1 MVQRVRKLA
10 VKLLM
15 ILLVVCSVIGIA
27 LAFTGCATETKGV
40 KSFTINADGELV
52 VTYTDDSTDILGK
65 VVGESGKQIESAEI
79 NENGELEITY
89 TDGTITNVGKV
100 TGSSNGIASIVLSE
114 DGKSLIITL
123 SDGTKLD
130 PIAIPEFDCKHEGDY
145 DLIEIEK
152 HSLKLDADED
162 PVLDENGDPVYN
174 NGTYLKVY
182 KECGH
187 SEVIYSVI
195 HNEKT
200 LVEETVPATCTE
212 DAVTKVWC
220 PECGY
225 VVSETVHEGT
235 ALGHDFSV
243 SVGFIRAE
251 GQTICEDGG
260 VEIIGCSR
268 CDATTHAFTEAVGH
282 HSASWTL
289 TTAPTYTTKGVLT
302 GKCEICGGA
311 AVTMEIPALYKLD
324 EDGEIV
330 KDAEGN
336 PVVNEAYAYELTTPK
351 TVCTEE
357 GLETFTYTVPAYE
370 GLGITTPEQ
379 KIDIEVELPSTNH
392 MLGGKAVINDNL
404 THYVG
409 KVWNGDDGY
418 NAFDGYAIEV
428 GVLKSLN
435 EKNGEYLG
443 YEASCKDA
451 IAGMGYYYCEDC
463 DTLQPIYT
471 YKAHTYD
478 KPVEG
483 TYVAPTCTK
492 AGQQKIECSVCQQ
505 VVTQSGDQA
514 LVNEMNKD
522 QATNGV
528 WEYNDELKALG
539 HAWKW
544 ELKEAAS
551 GTENA
556 FDLVGTCTRC
566 DAVATAE
573 DGAATDITNVKKVA
587 ETEAT
592 CEKEGTITYE
602 YTSDKAGK
610 VTVTV
615 STGLAPHTLYVE
627 NEGAENEKKV
637 TIESLLVNNA
647 IDITK
652 YAEYGVKE
660 YLGYESSCKAD
671 AIDNVN
677 PGPDAEGKSQGT
689 YKYGQGYYTCAE
701 CGEAQPVTTYRTHT
715 YESIKVTK
723 EPTCTANGEGE
734 FDCTTCG
741 TKGIKITGDEAAK
754 YDELKAL
761 GHDIAYKLT
770 ENTATE
776 DDETDFYLTVYCRRC
791 NVANSALGDEYKEY
805 GVDGKLVKGEK
816 VAGSEKIPS
825 CDADEPYGT
834 VDYKVKL
841 PDGTE
846 KTITVTTKRVY
857 HTLAGKEFT
866 NEYTTAD
873 AIDINDAKYAG
884 LVKEY
889 KGYESSCKADAT
901 NEINPGPKDG
911 QAQGTYKYGRGYY
924 KCEKCGEEQ
933 PVVTYRS
940 HTYTEEDITENV
952 APTCTENGHVTYT
965 CAVCD
970 ETRTDYIAAKGHDL
984 VIGEVTAPSDTTP
997 GSAQVKCSVAGCTWE
1012 GTTYNLPA
1020 LKTADKLTTGYTLVK
1035 TEAATCEAEG
1045 YSDYKYVGKITYAAE
1060 GVDTTGAE
1068 TSGNREF
1075 PIEVSFRVVIPTVEH
1090 KLVGEFEEIY
1100 VEEQEITYVGK
1111 WCETCGNFI
1120 VKADG
1125 IFPNE
1130 EVEVTVGE
1138 KDYEGSASKTEIVNN
1153 DKNGAWPDQDPANQ
1167 GTTTDIKMSGDSF
1180 AVITWENSR
1189 DKNFYDFFVE
1199 VNYAATAGAGQYI
1212 DLTAT
1217 DAWAAQWPEGTTAPT
1232 VSEEAVVDT
1241 GTVGAEGSG
1250 DVAYGTYKAT
1260 VYKIGTNL
1268 RMVVEFTANGSDA
1281 VTWTRT
1287 LNVTNAPDAD
1297 LTLRI
1302 AGNTFWL
1309 DNFVAYYGTLT
1320 EVVEAAE

>member
-52 VTYTDDSTDILGK
+52 VTYTDDSTDVLGK

-79 NENGELEITY
+79 NEDGELEITY
-89 TDGTITNVGKV
+89 TDGTTTNVGKV

-162 PVLDENGDPVYN
+162 PVYN

-187 SEVIYSVI
+187 SEVIYDVI
-195 HNEKT
+195 HDEKT
-200 LVEETVPATCTE
+200 LVEEEVPATCTG

-220 PECGY
+220 PVCEY
-225 VVSETVHEGT
+225 VASETVHEGT

-260 VEIIGCSR
+260 VEIIKCSR
-268 CDATTHAFTEAVGH
+268 CEERTHAFTEAVGH

-289 TTAPTYTTKGVLT
+289 TTRPGEKTKGVLT

-330 KDAEGN
+330 KDAAGD
-336 PVVNEAYAYELTTPK
+336 PVVNEAYDYELTTPK

-379 KIDIEVELPSTNH
+379 KIEIEVELPSTNH
-392 MLGGKAVINDNL
+392 MLGGKAVINENL

-514 LVNEMNKD
+514 LVNEKNQD

-615 STGLAPHTLYVE
+615 STGLAPHTLYIE

-637 TIESLLVNNA
+637 TIDSLLVNNA

-660 YLGYESSCKAD
+660 YLGYESSCKTD
-671 AIDNVN
+671 AIDGVN

-723 EPTCTANGEGE
+723 NPTCTANGEGE

-770 ENTATE
+770 ENTATA

-791 NVANSALGDEYKEY
+791 NVENSDLGEGYEEYPE
-805 GVDGKLVKGEK
+805 GGKLVKGEK

-846 KTITVTTKRVY
+846 QTITVTTKRVY

-873 AIDINDAKYAG
+873 AIDINDPKYAG

-889 KGYESSCKADAT
+889 KGYESSCASSAT
-901 NEINPGPKDG
+901 NEINPGPNKDG
-911 QAQGTYKYGRGYY
+911 AAQGTYKYGRGYY
-924 KCEKCGEEQ
+924 KCENEECGEEQ

-940 HTYTEEDITENV
+940 HTYTEDDITDQAE
-952 APTCTENGHVTYT
+952 PTCTVNGYVEYT
-965 CAVCD
+965 CAVC
-970 ETRTDYIAAKGHDL
+970 EEERTDYIAAKGHNL
-984 VIGEVTAPSDTTP
+984 VIGEVKAPTDTAP
-997 GSAQVKCSVAGCTWE
+997 GSAKVKCSVEGCTWP
-1012 GTTYNLPA
+1012 GATYNLPA

-1045 YSDYKYVGKITYAAE
+1045 YSDYMYVGKIIYEAQ
-1060 GVDTTGAE
+1060 GVNATGAE
-1068 TSGNREF
+1068 TTGNREF
-1075 PIEVSFRVVIPTVEH
+1075 PIEVPFRVVIPMVAH
-1090 KLVGEFEEIY
+1090 KLVGEVEEIY

-1120 VKADG
+1120 VAADG
-1125 IFPNE
+1125 IIPNE

-1138 KDYEGSASKTEIVNN
+1138 KDYEGSAAKTEIVNN
-1153 DKNGAWPDQDPANQ
+1153 DTVDGWWNGN
-1167 GTTTDIKMSGDSF
+1167 TSDIAISDGQ
-1180 AVITWENSR
+1180 AVVITWTSADSGSSNGAA
-1189 DKNFYDFFVE
+1189 E
-1199 VNYAATAGAGQYI
+1199 VVFNTATEATTDDVFLTFDPTAGS
-1212 DLTAT
+1212 
-1217 DAWAAQWPEGTTAPT
+1217 AWKSPAEGEKPVVGKVTT
-1232 VSEEAVVDT
+1232 T
-1241 GTVGAEGSG
+1241 GTSATWNG
-1250 DVAYGTYKAT
+1250 DYKA
-1260 VYKIGTNL
+1260 VIAKVGTS
-1268 RMVVEFTANGSDA
+1268 VVMTIEFTAAGSENVTVTRTVTFTDCSAEDA
-1281 VTWTRT
+1281 VVH
-1287 LNVTNAPDAD
+1287 LSGNPYLVTN
-1297 LTLRI
+1297 I
-1302 AGNTFWL
+1302 
-1309 DNFVAYYGTLT
+1309 VAYVGTLT

>member
-89 TDGTITNVGKV
+89 TDGTTTNVGKV

-260 VEIIGCSR
+260 VEIIKCSR
-268 CDATTHAFTEAVGH
+268 CEATTHAFTEAVGH

-289 TTAPTYTTKGVLT
+289 TTPPKYTTKGVLT

-379 KIDIEVELPSTNH
+379 KIEIEVELPSTNH
-392 MLGGKAVINDNL
+392 MLGGKAVINENL

-418 NAFDGYAIEV
+418 NDFDGYAIEV

-443 YEASCKDA
+443 YEANCKGA

-483 TYVAPTCTK
+483 TYQAPTCED

-514 LVNEMNKD
+514 LVNEMNQD

-528 WEYNDELKALG
+528 WEYSEKLKALG

-544 ELKEAAS
+544 ELEPVTGGA
-551 GTENA
+551 ENV
-556 FDLVGTCTRC
+556 FNLVGTCTRC
-566 DAVATAE
+566 DKEATAA
-573 DGAATDITNVKKVA
+573 DGAVEGITNPKPIAK
-587 ETEAT
+587 TEAT

-602 YTSDKAGK
+602 YTSEK
-610 VTVTV
+610 VGTVRVTV
-615 STGLAPHTLYVE
+615 STGLAPHTLYIE

-637 TIESLLVNNA
+637 TIDSLLVNDA

-671 AIDNVN
+671 AIDGVN

-715 YESIKVTK
+715 YESIEVTK
-723 EPTCTANGEGE
+723 KPTCTANGEGE

-741 TKGIKITGDEAAK
+741 TKDIKIAGAEAAK

-770 ENTATE
+770 ANTDTSVE
-776 DDETDFYLTVYCRRC
+776 DDFYLTVYCRRC
-791 NVANSALGDEYKEY
+791 NVENSDLGEGYEEYPE
-805 GVDGKLVKGEK
+805 GGKLVKGEK

-846 KTITVTTKRVY
+846 QTITVTTKRVY

-866 NEYTTAD
+866 NEYTIED

-889 KGYESSCKADAT
+889 KGYESSCKTDAT
-901 NEINPGPKDG
+901 NEINPGPNKEG
-911 QAQGTYKYGRGYY
+911 EAQGTYKYGRGYY

-970 ETRTDYIAAKGHDL
+970 ETRTDYIAAKGHNL
-984 VIGEVTAPSDTTP
+984 VIGEVQAPTDTAP
-997 GSAQVKCSVAGCTWE
+997 GSAKVTCSVAGCTWE

-1075 PIEVSFRVVIPTVEH
+1075 PIEVSFRVVIPMVEH

-1120 VKADG
+1120 VAADG
-1125 IFPNE
+1125 IIPNE

-1138 KDYEGSASKTEIVNN
+1138 KDYEGSAAKTEIVNN
-1153 DKNGAWPDQDPANQ
+1153 DTGNAWWDGN
-1167 GTTTDIKMSGDSF
+1167 TSDIAISDGQ
-1180 AVITWENSR
+1180 AVVITWTSTDAGSSNA
-1189 DKNFYDFFVE
+1189 VAE
-1199 VNYAATAGAGQYI
+1199 VVFN
-1212 DLTAT
+1212 TAT
-1217 DAWAAQWPEGTTAPT
+1217 EATTDDVFLTFNPTDGSAWKSPAKGEKPVVGKVTT
-1232 VSEEAVVDT
+1232 T
-1241 GTVGAEGSG
+1241 GTSSTWNGDYKAVIAKVGTSVVMTIEFTAEGSDTVTVTRTVTFTDCSAEDAVVHLSG
-1250 DVAYGTYKAT
+1250 NPKLVSNIVAY
-1260 VYKIGTNL
+1260 V
-1268 RMVVEFTANGSDA
+1268 
-1281 VTWTRT
+1281 
-1287 LNVTNAPDAD
+1287 
-1297 LTLRI
+1297 
-1302 AGNTFWL
+1302 
-1309 DNFVAYYGTLT
+1309 GTLT

>member
-89 TDGTITNVGKV
+89 TDGTTTNVGKV

-187 SEVIYSVI
+187 SEVIYDVI
-195 HNEKT
+195 HDEKT
-200 LVEETVPATCTE
+200 LVEEEVPATCTE
-212 DAVTKVWC
+212 DAVTKVYC

-225 VVSETVHEGT
+225 VASETVHEGT

-260 VEIIGCSR
+260 VEIIKCSR
-268 CDATTHAFTEAVGH
+268 CEERTHAFTEAVGH

-289 TTAPTYTTKGVLT
+289 TTGPGEKTKGVLT

-330 KDAEGN
+330 KDADGN

-379 KIDIEVELPSTNH
+379 KIEIEVELPSTNH

-443 YEASCKDA
+443 YEANCKGA

-483 TYVAPTCTK
+483 TYKAPTCED

-528 WEYNDELKALG
+528 WEYSEKLKALG

-544 ELKEAAS
+544 ELEPVAGGA
-551 GTENA
+551 ENV

-566 DAVATAE
+566 DAVAEEA
-573 DGAATDITNVKKVA
+573 DGAVEGITNPKPIAK
-587 ETEAT
+587 TEAT

-602 YTSDKAGK
+602 YTSDKAGT
-610 VTVTV
+610 VRVTV
-615 STGLAPHTLYVE
+615 STGLAPHTLYIE

-637 TIESLLVNNA
+637 TIDSLLVNNA

-660 YLGYESSCKAD
+660 YLGYESSCKTD
-671 AIDNVN
+671 AIDGVN

-741 TKGIKITGDEAAK
+741 TKEIKITGDEAAK

-770 ENTATE
+770 ENTISSDE
-776 DDETDFYLTVYCRRC
+776 DDFYLTVYCRTC

-846 KTITVTTKRVY
+846 QTIPVTTKRVY

-873 AIDINDAKYAG
+873 AIDINDEKYAG

-889 KGYESSCKADAT
+889 KGYESSCASTAT
-901 NEINPGPKDG
+901 NEINPGPNAQG
-911 QAQGTYKYGRGYY
+911 EAQGTYKYGRGYY

-984 VIGEVTAPSDTTP
+984 VIGEVTAPTDAAP
-997 GSAQVKCSVAGCTWE
+997 GSAQVKCSVAGCTW
-1012 GTTYNLPA
+1012 TATYNLPA

-1045 YSDYKYVGKITYAAE
+1045 YSDYKYVGKITYEAE
-1060 GVDTTGAE
+1060 GVDKTGAE
-1068 TSGNREF
+1068 TSGDREF
-1075 PIEVSFRVVIPTVEH
+1075 PIEVSFRVVIPMVDH
-1090 KLVGEFEEIY
+1090 KLDDKFEEIY

-1111 WCETCGNFI
+1111 WCKTCGNFI
-1120 VKADG
+1120 VAADG
-1125 IFPNE
+1125 IIPNE

-1138 KDYEGSASKTEIVNN
+1138 KDYEGSAAKTEIVNN
-1153 DKNGAWPDQDPANQ
+1153 DTVDGWWNGN
-1167 GTTTDIKMSGDSF
+1167 TSDIAISDGQ
-1180 AVITWENSR
+1180 AVVITWTSADSGSSNA
-1189 DKNFYDFFVE
+1189 VAE
-1199 VNYAATAGAGQYI
+1199 VVFN
-1212 DLTAT
+1212 TAT
-1217 DAWAAQWPEGTTAPT
+1217 EATTDDVFLTFNPTDGSAWKVPKEGEKPVVGTVTT
-1232 VSEEAVVDT
+1232 T
-1241 GTVGAEGSG
+1241 GTSATWNG
-1250 DVAYGTYKAT
+1250 DYKA
-1260 VYKIGTNL
+1260 VIAKVGTS
-1268 RMVVEFTANGSDA
+1268 VVMTIEFTAAGSDT
-1281 VTWTRT
+1281 VTVTRT
-1287 LNVTNAPDAD
+1287 VTFTDCSAEDAVVH
-1297 LTLRI
+1297 LS
-1302 AGNTFWL
+1302 GNPKL
-1309 DNFVAYYGTLT
+1309 VSNIVAYVGTLT

>member
-15 ILLVVCSVIGIA
+15 ILLVICSVIGIA

-52 VTYTDDSTDILGK
+52 VTYTDDSTDVLGK

-89 TDGTITNVGKV
+89 TDGTTTNVGKV

-260 VEIIGCSR
+260 VEIIKCSR
-268 CDATTHAFTEAVGH
+268 CEARTHAFTEAVGH

-289 TTAPTYTTKGVLT
+289 TTKPTYTTKGVLT

-379 KIDIEVELPSTNH
+379 KIEIEVELPSTNH
-392 MLGGKAVINDNL
+392 MLGGKAVINANL

-418 NAFDGYAIEV
+418 NDFDGYAIEV
-428 GVLKSLN
+428 GVLKSLD
-435 EKNGEYLG
+435 ERNGEYLG

-451 IAGMGYYYCEDC
+451 VAGMGYYYCEDC

-483 TYVAPTCTK
+483 TYVAPTCED

-514 LVNEMNKD
+514 LVNEKNED

-528 WEYNDELKALG
+528 WEYNDDLKALG

-551 GTENA
+551 GTEGA

-566 DAVATAE
+566 DAVATE
-573 DGAATDITNVKKVA
+573 ENGAATDITNVKKIA

-602 YTSDKAGK
+602 YTSEKAGK

-615 STGLAPHTLYVE
+615 STGLAPHTLYIE

-637 TIESLLVNNA
+637 TVESLLVNNA

-671 AIDNVN
+671 AIDGVN
-677 PGPDAEGKSQGT
+677 PGPDADGKSQGT

-701 CGEAQPVTTYRTHT
+701 CEEAQPVTTYRTHT

-723 EPTCTANGEGE
+723 DPTCTANGEGK

-741 TKGIKITGDEAAK
+741 TKDITITGDEAAK

-770 ENTATE
+770 ENTTSSDE
-776 DDETDFYLTVYCRRC
+776 DDFYLTVYCRTC

-846 KTITVTTKRVY
+846 QTIPVTTKRVY

-889 KGYESSCKADAT
+889 KGYESSCKTDAT
-901 NEINPGPKDG
+901 NEINPGPNAQG
-911 QAQGTYKYGRGYY
+911 EAQGTYKYGRGYY

-940 HTYTEEDITENV
+940 HTYTEEDITDEV
-952 APTCTENGHVTYT
+952 APTCTVNGYVEYT
-965 CAVCD
+965 CAVC
-970 ETRTDYIAAKGHDL
+970 EEERIDYIPANGHKL
-984 VIGEVTAPSDTTP
+984 VIGDVTAPTDAAA
-997 GSAQVKCSVAGCTWE
+997 GSAEVKCSVAGCTWE
-1012 GTTYNLPA
+1012 GDTYVLPA
-1020 LKTADKLTTGYTLVK
+1020 LKTADALTTGYTLVK

-1075 PIEVSFRVVIPTVEH
+1075 PIEVSFRVVIPMVAH
-1090 KLVGEFEEIY
+1090 KLVGEVEEIY

-1120 VKADG
+1120 VAADG

-1138 KDYEGSASKTEIVNN
+1138 KDYEGSAAKTEIVNN
-1153 DKNGAWPDQDPANQ
+1153 DTGDAWWDGNTSNIAISDGQAV
-1167 GTTTDIKMSGDSF
+1167 
-1180 AVITWENSR
+1180 VITWTSADSTSSNG
-1189 DKNFYDFFVE
+1189 VAE
-1199 VNYAATAGAGQYI
+1199 VVFN
-1212 DLTAT
+1212 TAT
-1217 DAWAAQWPEGTTAPT
+1217 EATTDDVFLTFNPTDGNAWKSPAEGEKPVVGTVTT
-1232 VSEEAVVDT
+1232 T
-1241 GTVGAEGSG
+1241 GTSTTWNG
-1250 DVAYGTYKAT
+1250 DYKA
-1260 VYKIGTNL
+1260 VIAKVGTS
-1268 RMVVEFTANGSDA
+1268 VVMTIEFTAAGSDT
-1281 VTWTRT
+1281 VTVTRT
-1287 LNVTNAPDAD
+1287 VTFTDCSAEDAVVH
-1297 LTLRI
+1297 LS
-1302 AGNTFWL
+1302 GNPKL
-1309 DNFVAYYGTLT
+1309 VSNIVAYVGTLT

>member
-79 NENGELEITY
+79 NEDGELEITY
-89 TDGTITNVGKV
+89 TDGTTTNVGKV

-187 SEVIYSVI
+187 SEVIYDVI

-235 ALGHDFSV
+235 ALGHDFTV

-260 VEIIGCSR
+260 VEIIKCSR
-268 CDATTHAFTEAVGH
+268 CEERTHAFTEAVGH

-289 TTAPTYTTKGVLT
+289 KTEPKYTEKGVLT

-330 KDAEGN
+330 KDADGN

-379 KIDIEVELPSTNH
+379 KIEIEVELPSTNH

-443 YEASCKDA
+443 YEANCKGA

-483 TYVAPTCTK
+483 TYKAPTCED

-528 WEYNDELKALG
+528 WEYSEKLKALG

-544 ELKEAAS
+544 ELQPVVGGA
-551 GTENA
+551 ENV

-566 DAVATAE
+566 DAVAEEA
-573 DGAATDITNVKKVA
+573 DGAVEGITNPKPIAK
-587 ETEAT
+587 TEAT

-602 YTSDKAGK
+602 YTSDKAGT
-610 VTVTV
+610 VRVTV

-637 TIESLLVNNA
+637 TIDSLLVNNA

-660 YLGYESSCKAD
+660 YLGYESSCKTD
-671 AIDNVN
+671 AIDGVN

-741 TKGIKITGDEAAK
+741 TKEIKITGDEAAK

-791 NVANSALGDEYKEY
+791 NVENSDLGEGYEEYPE
-805 GVDGKLVKGEK
+805 GGKLVKGEK

-825 CDADEPYGT
+825 CGADEPYGT

-846 KTITVTTKRVY
+846 QTITVTTKRVY

-873 AIDINDAKYAG
+873 AIDINDEKYAG

-889 KGYESSCKADAT
+889 KGYESSCASTAT
-901 NEINPGPKDG
+901 NEINPGPNAQG
-911 QAQGTYKYGRGYY
+911 EAQGTYKYGRGYY

-984 VIGEVTAPSDTTP
+984 VIGEVKAPTDTAP
-997 GSAQVKCSVAGCTWE
+997 GSAQVKCSVAGCTW
-1012 GTTYNLPA
+1012 TATYELPA

-1045 YSDYKYVGKITYAAE
+1045 YSDYKYVGKITYEAE
-1060 GVDTTGAE
+1060 GVDKTGAE
-1068 TSGNREF
+1068 TSGDREF
-1075 PIEVSFRVVIPTVEH
+1075 PIEVSFRVVIPMVDH
-1090 KLVGEFEEIY
+1090 KLDDKFEEIY

-1111 WCETCGNFI
+1111 WCKTCGNFI

-1138 KDYEGSASKTEIVNN
+1138 KDYEGSAAKTEIVNN
-1153 DKNGAWPDQDPANQ
+1153 DTVDGWWNGN
-1167 GTTTDIKMSGDSF
+1167 TSDIAISDGQ
-1180 AVITWENSR
+1180 AVVITWTSADSGSSNGAA
-1189 DKNFYDFFVE
+1189 E
-1199 VNYAATAGAGQYI
+1199 VVFNTATEATTDDVFLTFDPTAGS
-1212 DLTAT
+1212 
-1217 DAWAAQWPEGTTAPT
+1217 AWKSPAEGEKPVVGKVTT
-1232 VSEEAVVDT
+1232 T
-1241 GTVGAEGSG
+1241 GTSATWNG
-1250 DVAYGTYKAT
+1250 DYKA
-1260 VYKIGTNL
+1260 VIAKVGTS
-1268 RMVVEFTANGSDA
+1268 VVMTIEFTAAGSDT
-1281 VTWTRT
+1281 VTVTRT
-1287 LNVTNAPDAD
+1287 VTFTDCSAEDAVVH
-1297 LTLRI
+1297 LS
-1302 AGNTFWL
+1302 GNPKL
-1309 DNFVAYYGTLT
+1309 VSNIVAYVGTLT

>member
-152 HSLKLDADED
+152 HSLKLDADKD

-195 HNEKT
+195 HDEKT
-200 LVEETVPATCTE
+200 LVEEEVPATCTE
-212 DAVTKVWC
+212 DAVTKVYC

-225 VVSETVHEGT
+225 VASETVHEGT
-235 ALGHDFSV
+235 ALGHDFTV
-243 SVGFIRAE
+243 SDGFIRAE

-260 VEIIGCSR
+260 VEIIKCSR
-268 CDATTHAFTEAVGH
+268 CEERTHAFTEAVGH

-289 TTAPTYTTKGVLT
+289 KTEPKYTEKGVLT

-330 KDAEGN
+330 KDAKGN

-379 KIDIEVELPSTNH
+379 KIPIEVELRSTNH
-392 MLGGKAVINDNL
+392 MLGGKAVINENL
-404 THYVG
+404 TRYVG

-451 IAGMGYYYCEDC
+451 IAGMGYYRCEDC

-483 TYVAPTCTK
+483 SYVAPTCEG
-492 AGQQKIECSVCQQ
+492 AGQQKIECSVCQLII
-505 VVTQSGDQA
+505 TQSGNQA
-514 LVNEMNKD
+514 LVSDMNKD

-528 WEYNDELKALG
+528 WEYSEKLKALG

-544 ELKEAAS
+544 ELEPVTS
-551 GTENA
+551 GAENV
-556 FDLVGTCTRC
+556 FNLVGTCTRTGC
-566 DAVATAE
+566 DEVATAE
-573 DGAATDITNVKKVA
+573 DGAVEGITNPKPIAK
-587 ETEAT
+587 TEAT

-602 YTSDKAGK
+602 YISEKVGK

-637 TIESLLVNNA
+637 TIDSLLVNNA

-671 AIDNVN
+671 AIDSVN
-677 PGPDAEGKSQGT
+677 PGPNEEGKPQGT

-701 CGEAQPVTTYRTHT
+701 CEEAQPVTTYRTHT

-723 EPTCTANGEGE
+723 QPTCTANGEGE

-770 ENTATE
+770 ENTATAN
-776 DDETDFYLTVYCRRC
+776 DETDFYLTVYCRTC
-791 NVANSALGDEYKEY
+791 NVANSDLGEEYKEY
-805 GVDGKLVKGEK
+805 PELVRGEK

-825 CDADEPYGT
+825 CGAEKPYGT

-841 PDGTE
+841 DDGTE
-846 KTITVTTKRVY
+846 LTINVTTKRVY

-873 AIDINDAKYAG
+873 AIDINDEKYAG

-889 KGYESSCKADAT
+889 KGYESSCASDAT
-901 NEINPGPKDG
+901 NEINPGPNKDG
-911 QAQGTYKYGRGYY
+911 EAQGTYKYGRGYY
-924 KCEKCGEEQ
+924 KCENEECGEEQ

-940 HTYTEEDITENV
+940 HTYTEDDITDQAE
-952 APTCTENGHVTYT
+952 PTCTVNGYVEYT

-970 ETRTDYIAAKGHDL
+970 ETRTDLIAAKGHNL
-984 VIGEVTAPSDTTP
+984 VIGEVKAPTDTAP
-997 GSAQVKCSVAGCTWE
+997 GSAQVKCSVEGCDWTQS
-1012 GTTYNLPA
+1012 YNLPV
-1020 LKTADKLTTGYTLVK
+1020 LKTADALTAGYTLVK

-1045 YSDYKYVGKITYAAE
+1045 YSDYKYVGKITYPAE
-1060 GVDTTGAE
+1060 GVDKTGNK
-1068 TSGNREF
+1068 TSGDREF
-1075 PIEVSFRVVIPTVEH
+1075 PIEVSFRVVIPMVAH

-1111 WCETCGNFI
+1111 KCETCGNFI
-1120 VKADG
+1120 VAADG
-1125 IFPNE
+1125 IIPNE

-1138 KDYEGSASKTEIVNN
+1138 KDYEGSAAKTEIVNN
-1153 DKNGAWPDQDPANQ
+1153 DTGNAWWDGN
-1167 GTTTDIKMSGDSF
+1167 TSDIAISDGQ
-1180 AVITWENSR
+1180 AVVITWTSADSASSNG
-1189 DKNFYDFFVE
+1189 VAE
-1199 VNYAATAGAGQYI
+1199 VVFN
-1212 DLTAT
+1212 TAT
-1217 DAWAAQWPEGTTAPT
+1217 EATTDDVFLTFNPTDGSAWKAPKEGEKPVVGTVTT
-1232 VSEEAVVDT
+1232 T
-1241 GTVGAEGSG
+1241 GTSSTWNG
-1250 DVAYGTYKAT
+1250 DYKA
-1260 VYKIGTNL
+1260 VIAKVGTS
-1268 RMVVEFTANGSDA
+1268 VVMTIEFTAAGSETVTVTRTVTFTDCSAEDA
-1281 VTWTRT
+1281 VVH
-1287 LNVTNAPDAD
+1287 LSGNPKLVTN
-1297 LTLRI
+1297 I
-1302 AGNTFWL
+1302 
-1309 DNFVAYYGTLT
+1309 VAYVGTLT